1 MGGGFM
7 AEAFTKK
14 EMEKEIKRYLDI
26 QAERF
31 THELGFVI
39 DEVKAVEE
47 RLNRKIESEIVGLRK
62 ELTGKIEST
71 ADGLRKELTG
81 KIESTAD
88 GLRKELTGKIEST
101 ADGLRKELTG
111 KIESTD
117 KKLSNKID
125 SLRDELIA
133 HRDNTEVH
141 VQKAKTKKRA

>member
-31 THELGFVI
+31 TYELGFVI

-47 RLNRKIESEIVGLRK
+47 RLNRKIESEIV
-62 ELTGKIEST
+62 
-71 ADGLRKELTG
+71 
-81 KIESTAD
+81 